1 MVAARPRLVRDR
13 RVRVEAG
20 RPEAVADEVRADR
33 HALKVPDQVPEDD
46 GVRVDDRRVKQAGV
60 AVGVQLA
67 LQLLPVGESTLL
79 KSSLVKLLDFPS

>member
-13 RVRVEAG
+13 RFRVEAC

-46 GVRVDDRRVKQAGV
+46 GVRVDDRRVQQAGV

-67 LQLLPVGESTLL
+67 L
-79 KSSLVKLLDFPS
+79 KLLSVRSRTREMVLQVA

>member
-13 RVRVEAG
+13 RLRVEAG

-46 GVRVDDRRVKQAGV
+46 GVRVDDRRVQQAGV
-60 AVGVQLA
+60 TVGVQLA
-67 LQLLPVGESTLL
+67 LQLLPVRSRTSEM
-79 KSSLVKLLDFPS
+79 VPQVA